1 MKKRNNVTLYI
12 AGFLIAAVS
21 FAGATALA
29 NKDDETTLSSI
40 NYERGYL
47 NDVTGKLDDEEK
59 IGIVTKNYYKLDELK
74 GISVEDDDVVAYI
87 NFYDEDKNYI
97 SYQEIVTEVEGAEDF
112 EGMID
117 AGAYYFK
124 LEIVDNEDDE
134 ISLYD
139 LYKLSKKVTVTLGE
153 SEGD

>member
-1 MKKRNNVTLYI
+1 MKKRNNLTLYI

-29 NKDDETTLSSI
+29 NKNDETKLSSI
-40 NYERGYL
+40 NYDRGEL
-47 NDVTGKLDDEEK
+47 SDVTGKFDDEEK
-59 IGIVTKNYYKLDELK
+59 VGLVTKKYYKLNELSGIEIEDE
-74 GISVEDDDVVAYI
+74 DVTVYI
-87 NFYDEDKNYI
+87 NFYDEDKNFLEV
-97 SYQEIVTEVEGAEDF
+97 QEVSTDIEGVEEF
-112 EGMID
+112 EGMIT

-139 LYKLSKKVTVTLGE
+139 LYKLSQKVTVTL
-153 SEGD
+153 SEDKE